1 MLPAG
6 GCALPANISLKNYFS
21 GGEIN
26 KMPTSLS
33 SSAQK
38 VQDALEKLG
47 LSFEVIE
54 LPDSTHTSKEAAK
67 AIGCSVGQIAKS
79 LVFRGKHSG
88 KPILVV
94 ASGTNRV
101 DEKKLKDLAK
111 EPVKMADPEFVRS
124 ETGFAIGGV
133 PPLAH
138 SKPMEIFIDEDLL
151 HFEEIWAAAGTPHA
165 VFRLTPSALL
175 KMTGGKVTSIK
186 V

>member
-1 MLPAG
+1 
-6 GCALPANISLKNYFS
+6 
-21 GGEIN
+21 
-26 KMPTSLS
+26 MPTSLS

-138 SKPMEIFIDEDLL
+138 SKPMEIF
-151 HFEEIWAAAGTPHA
+151 
-165 VFRLTPSALL
+165 
-175 KMTGGKVTSIK
+175 
-186 V
+186 